1 MDDTT
6 RSIIRNVKGPG
17 MPRSFPRL
25 ADFATNSTRVQFA
38 RTTSWF
44 FSNPSARPAASDK
57 LQSFWGSVD
66 DGKLASALSYLV
78 GQCGQTVAISCGEGR
93 VGMSRMGVR

>member
-57 LQSFWGSVD
+57 SGRFGGQLTK
-66 DGKLASALSYLV
+66 GKWHQLSATLSASAARPSP
-78 GQCGQTVAISCGEGR
+78 
-93 VGMSRMGVR
+93 